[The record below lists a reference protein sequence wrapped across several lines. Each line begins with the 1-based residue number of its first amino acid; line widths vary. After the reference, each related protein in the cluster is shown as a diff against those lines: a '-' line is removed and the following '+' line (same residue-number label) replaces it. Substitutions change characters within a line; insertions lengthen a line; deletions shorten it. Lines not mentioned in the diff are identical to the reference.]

1 MKLTNSVKN
10 LDAKLLETEPSK
22 SLLQILYEQFS
33 NYLLHGGYLTAMNDL
48 AKDGEIAK
56 ATLDT
61 YADWIRGDVIKH
73 GKSDHH
79 CREFFTAMIKRLNSQ
94 ITWTALAKD
103 FAIEHHG
110 TIVEYAEL
118 LQSMDA
124 IFIQQALL
132 EDKLTGAA
140 KKARK
145 LMFTD
150 PFIYHAIYSWLNP
163 CRNLTKNNCS
173 PVLTIPKLPHIW
185 LKQVLP
191 TTITATMTPTTSK
204 QRGRLI
210 LPIPIRINFGLL
222 K

>member
-103 FAIEHHG
+103 FAAAEERVFFLKELML
-110 TIVEYAEL
+110 IVSEE
-118 LQSMDA
+118 S
-124 IFIQQALL
+124 IIHFRQQ
-132 EDKLTGAA
+132 G
-140 KKARK
+140 
-145 LMFTD
+145 
-150 PFIYHAIYSWLNP
+150 S
-163 CRNLTKNNCS
+163 
-173 PVLTIPKLPHIW
+173 
-185 LKQVLP
+185 
-191 TTITATMTPTTSK
+191 
-204 QRGRLI
+204 
-210 LPIPIRINFGLL
+210 
-222 K
+222 